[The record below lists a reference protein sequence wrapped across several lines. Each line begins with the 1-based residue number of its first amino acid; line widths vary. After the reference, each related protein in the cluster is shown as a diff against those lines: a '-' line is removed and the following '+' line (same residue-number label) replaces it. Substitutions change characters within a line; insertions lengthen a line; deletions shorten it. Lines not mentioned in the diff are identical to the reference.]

1 MPVLVSYATKHGST
15 QEVAEAIAETL
26 DAHGIDVDVL
36 PARRVTGVEP
46 YDAVVLGGA
55 LYMGRWHRDA
65 LRLLRR
71 HADALHRR
79 PLALF
84 AMGPMSLEARE
95 LESARRQLEH
105 SLHSV
110 PHLSPVST
118 AVFGGV
124 VDPSELHFPFN
135 HMPPADA
142 RDWDAIRAWAEELAT
157 RFGTRTASRS

>member
-26 DAHGIDVDVL
+26 DASGLNVDVL
-36 PARRVTGVEP
+36 PARRVTDIGP

-71 HADALHRR
+71 HADALGRR

-84 AMGPMSLEARE
+84 AMGPMSLEPGE
-95 LESARRQLEH
+95 LESARRQLER

-124 VDPSELHFPFN
+124 VDPSELRFPLN
-135 HMPPADA
+135 RMPATDA
-142 RDWDAIRAWAEELAT
+142 RDWDAITAWAQELAP
-157 RFGTRTASRS
+157 RFAAPGLGVR